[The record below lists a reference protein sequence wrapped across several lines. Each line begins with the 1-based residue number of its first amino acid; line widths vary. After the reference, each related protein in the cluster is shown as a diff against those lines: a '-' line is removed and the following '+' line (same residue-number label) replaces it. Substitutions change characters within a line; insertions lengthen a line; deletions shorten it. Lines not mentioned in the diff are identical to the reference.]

1 MARIAVLG
9 SANLDLVV
17 RLSRPPRDGET
28 VFGTAFSMVP
38 GGKGLNQ
45 AIAAARAGADVSFL
59 GAIGRDRF
67 GTMLRD
73 ALVADGIDVSRLIE
87 VDEPTGI
94 ADVHVMDSGEN
105 TIVVV
110 PGANHSA
117 IAFTAEDRA
126 VITSSDALLT
136 QFERP
141 IPLVFEALQFARSA
155 GVRTVLTPGPVVQ
168 VGHDLL
174 GLVDLIVPNAGEA
187 RALSGLT
194 DDVDAACAISRHA
207 GTVVMTRGAQGQL
220 VARGG
225 EVVEEHV
232 AYRTQAVD
240 TTAAGDTFVGVLVA
254 RSAIGDGFPA
264 ALRAAT
270 VAAGISVA
278 RHGASTSMPRW
289 AEIESALGSW

>member
-17 RLSRPPRDGET
+17 RLPRPPHNGET
-28 VFGTAFSMVP
+28 IFGTGFSTVP

-45 AIAAARAGADVSFL
+45 AIAAAHAGAEVSFL
-59 GAIGRDRF
+59 GAVGKDRF
-67 GTMLRD
+67 GAMLRD
-73 ALVADGIDVSRLIE
+73 ALVVHGIDVTRLIE
-87 VDEPTGI
+87 VAEPTGI
-94 ADVHVMDSGEN
+94 ADVHVMDGGEN
-105 TIVVV
+105 AIVVV
-110 PGANHSA
+110 PGANHAA
-117 IAFTAEDRA
+117 IPLTEEDRA
-126 VITSSDALLT
+126 VIASSDALLT

-141 IPLVFEALQFARSA
+141 IPLIFEALQFARAA

-168 VGHDLL
+168 VGHELL
-174 GLVDLIVPNAGEA
+174 SLVDLMVPNAGEA
-187 RALSGLT
+187 RILSGLT
-194 DDVDAACAISRHA
+194 DDVDAARAISRHA

-240 TTAAGDTFVGVLVA
+240 TTAAGDTFVGVLAA
-254 RSAIGDGFPA
+254 RSAIGDGFPS

-270 VAAGISVA
+270 VAAGISVS
-278 RHGASTSMPRW
+278 RHGASTSMPHW
-289 AEIESALGSW
+289 DEIESALGSW